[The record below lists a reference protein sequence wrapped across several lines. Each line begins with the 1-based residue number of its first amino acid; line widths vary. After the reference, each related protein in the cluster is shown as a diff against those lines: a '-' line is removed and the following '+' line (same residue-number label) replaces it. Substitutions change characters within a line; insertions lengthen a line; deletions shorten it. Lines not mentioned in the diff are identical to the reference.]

1 MTVTS
6 TATHGSP
13 ATMCGSASKVVLTH
27 HKLKEQATH
36 TLALNKTG
44 GDNEL
49 QPKTSSGLSY
59 LIP

>member
-1 MTVTS
+1 
-6 TATHGSP
+6 
-13 ATMCGSASKVVLTH
+13 MCGSASKVVLTH